1 MDEQEA
7 VRIFVKFVKVESAIK
22 GTMNK
27 WYYLLLRTTVYII
40 FSPTYTAVVDLNGR
54 FFGGR
59 TVKASFY
66 PEDRFSKFDLGP
78 SPSELA

>member
-7 VRIFVKFVKVESAIK
+7 VRIFVEFVKVESAIK
-22 GTMNK
+22 GTMSK
-27 WYYLLLRTTVYII
+27 WYYLPLRTTVYII
-40 FSPTYTAVVDLNGR
+40 FFPTYTAVVDLNGR

-59 TVKASFY
+59 TVKAAFY
-66 PEDRFSKFDLGP
+66 PEDSFSKFDLGP